1 MLIADIN
8 NPFRQFMQDC
18 GLDVKHVPP
27 TSRDSVFAMSDCFEW
42 TPPADRTQPVSTEFL
57 QRSIMAPLLYVI
69 SLDGFD
75 SDVIFN
81 TWQEYNSE
89 HTLIPKYITNN
100 PYAVVLFENGA
111 EGHCDKYIF
120 EFIHQVKQSYKLAT
134 VFYGNSCVNI
144 ADKFKTFNYDTFKVL
159 YTRNYKEDIMLQL
172 DITAE
177 FDFNTP
183 KKHLFNC
190 LNNAPKPHR
199 ALLLGAFIKNSLQDN
214 ILSSPDVPFEEV
226 TRNTMDYISKN
237 LNSIADI
244 KKGVSYLEA
253 LSRHYPIKF
262 DDRDADVVHMKAVS
276 NSSSFYANMF
286 DCDIQLVTESMV
298 GDCLYITE
306 KVFKPVIQKQPFI
319 MLGPTR
325 MYQHLRQMGYK
336 TYDHLF
342 DDIQMY
348 DTETN
353 VIHKIDMLVNNLET
367 LQMKKDNPSLW
378 QDIVAQSKECAEHN
392 YAMFQT
398 NSSYILENI
407 KTDMDSWLKVY
418 TDYEK
423 IFKER

>member
-1 MLIADIN
+1 
-8 NPFRQFMQDC
+8 
-18 GLDVKHVPP
+18 
-27 TSRDSVFAMSDCFEW
+27 
-42 TPPADRTQPVSTEFL
+42 
-57 QRSIMAPLLYVI
+57 
-69 SLDGFD
+69 
-75 SDVIFN
+75 
-81 TWQEYNSE
+81 
-89 HTLIPKYITNN
+89 
-100 PYAVVLFENGA
+100 
-111 EGHCDKYIF
+111 
-120 EFIHQVKQSYKLAT
+120 
-134 VFYGNSCVNI
+134 
-144 ADKFKTFNYDTFKVL
+144 
-159 YTRNYKEDIMLQL
+159 
-172 DITAE
+172 
-177 FDFNTP
+177 
-183 KKHLFNC
+183 
-190 LNNAPKPHR
+190 
-199 ALLLGAFIKNSLQDN
+199 
-214 ILSSPDVPFEEV
+214 
-226 TRNTMDYISKN
+226 
-237 LNSIADI
+237 
-244 KKGVSYLEA
+244 
-253 LSRHYPIKF
+253 
-262 DDRDADVVHMKAVS
+262 
-276 NSSSFYANMF
+276 
-286 DCDIQLVTESMV
+286 MV

-367 LQMKKDNPSLW
+367 LQMKKDNPSIW